1 MKKIEENKNLIDELP
16 CGVKTTM
23 SVIGGKWKIRI
34 IYALYL
40 NINRF
45 GVMHR
50 HINNISKKMLTDS
63 LRELEADGIIHRK
76 VYAEV
81 PPRVEYS
88 LTELGKSLNKI
99 INELND
105 WGLKNRHELIDQD
118 NIKE

>member
-1 MKKIEENKNLIDELP
+1 MNENFKKNSTEESP

-40 NINRF
+40 DINRF
-45 GVMHR
+45 GIMHR
-50 HINNISKKMLTDS
+50 HIKGISKKMLTDN
-63 LRELEADGIIHRK
+63 LRELESDGIINRK
-76 VYAEV
+76 VFAEV

-99 INELND
+99 ISDLNN
-105 WGLKNRHELIDQD
+105 WGLD
-118 NIKE
+118 NINLLNKNDNKYSK

>member
-1 MKKIEENKNLIDELP
+1 MKKVKEVENSIDGLP
-16 CGVKTTM
+16 CGVRTTM

-40 NINRF
+40 DINRF
-45 GVMHR
+45 GMMHR
-50 HINNISKKMLTDS
+50 HIDNISKKMLTDC
-63 LRELEADGIIHRK
+63 LRELEADGIINRK
-76 VYAEV
+76 VFAEV

-105 WGLKNRHELIDQD
+105 WGLKNRHELID
-118 NIKE
+118 